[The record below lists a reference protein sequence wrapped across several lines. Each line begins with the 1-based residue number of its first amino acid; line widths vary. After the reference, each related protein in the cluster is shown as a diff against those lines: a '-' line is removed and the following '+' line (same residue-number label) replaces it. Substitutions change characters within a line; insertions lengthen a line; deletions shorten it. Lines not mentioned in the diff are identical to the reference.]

1 MASDIISDTTDDG
14 FDSEVLQ
21 SQVPVLVD
29 FWATWCGPCRALA
42 PHVETVAHEFAG
54 KLKVVKMD
62 IDNNPQT
69 PSKLGVRSVPTLIL
83 FKDGQVADKMIG
95 NPGSSAKVKAF
106 VSKALG

>member
-1 MASDIISDTTDDG
+1 MASDIISDTTDGAFED
-14 FDSEVLQ
+14 EVLK

-42 PHVETVAHEFAG
+42 PHVEAVAHEFNG
-54 KLKVVKMD
+54 KLKVVKVD

-69 PSKLGVRSVPTLIL
+69 PSKFGVRSVPTLIL
-83 FKDGQVADKMIG
+83 FKDGEVADKMIG

-106 VSKALG
+106 VAKTLG